1 MISAVSA
8 VSILRVAGHAVA
20 RAGRTLPVA
29 SAARAHMLVLPAGCR
44 RCVEVSPTPC
54 QCPAL
59 RRSGEV
65 GPGHGAS
72 TANGFGVPMGDGG
85 TSHATALDIPLRRC
99 RRSVRSARGTDG
111 RLPISAR
118 LRTRPT
124 VVGGRRPHHRRGRTS
139 SCRRPRSHL
148 GSPPLRRSLTS
159 ESGCCR
165 VQDRAVGVD
174 VRFQAA
180 RSYSLISP
188 PSTGRRLI
196 AGGQDP
202 ERDDLAV
209 AGVAAALDVAAAPL

>member
-1 MISAVSA
+1 MPS
-8 VSILRVAGHAVA
+8 RG
-20 RAGRTLPVA
+20 RAGRCQSPVLPGRTC
-29 SAARAHMLVLPAGCR
+29 SILPAGCR

-99 RRSVRSARGTDG
+99 RCSVRSARGADG
-111 RLPISAR
+111 RLPIIAR
-118 LRTRPT
+118 FRTRPT
-124 VVGGRRPHHRRGRTS
+124 VVGGRGPHHRRGRAS

-188 PSTGRRLI
+188 PRLVPVGAQS
-196 AGGQDP
+196 AGGQDQ